1 MVKLSQ
7 TKCQIDQGW
16 ALLGGWQ
23 RTRGP
28 NRTGL
33 KYAQY
38 STGNASTKEKIRL
51 LSTVMLKLAHRDRQ
65 KAFFQERELYFPR
78 VSCLSMLSPFFSL
91 YRPLVRTCSISEGGL
106 RVQAS

>member
-38 STGNASTKEKIRL
+38 STDNASTKEKIRL

-78 VSCLSMLSPFFSL
+78 VSCLSMLSPFFFF
-91 YRPLVRTCSISEGGL
+91 ISTTGENLFDIRGW
-106 RVQAS
+106 ASSSS